1 VRSLLRKRIH
11 LASTPSLLVVVLGCF
26 LSAGTGNLSPVAFS
40 HTPSSPVATTV
51 GETAEDDDDE
61 DGKDFGVDA
70 KPMLQRAS
78 QCLITNRGV
87 VRPIDRSQLPAVPG

>member
-1 VRSLLRKRIH
+1 LLRKRIH

-40 HTPSSPVATTV
+40 HSTSSTVATTV

-78 QCLITNRGV
+78 K
-87 VRPIDRSQLPAVPG
+87 A